1 MTSSIMQFDNN
12 CYFFFVRTIQYK
24 HFDTSYVKIGLL
36 NAKLLANLFRLSETY
51 QQFGK
56 MGVVKKL
63 HGGTLGPKIFPV
75 NMLFLSP
82 QTQG

>member
-1 MTSSIMQFDNN
+1 LL
-12 CYFFFVRTIQYK
+12 FFGRAIQYK
-24 HFDTSYVKIGLL
+24 HFDTSYVEIGLF

-51 QQFGK
+51 EQFGK
-56 MGVVKKL
+56 NGCGPKNSM
-63 HGGTLGPKIFPV
+63 GGTLGPKIFPV